1 MQEPFRNF
9 VTMQNRL
16 GVTVQIPLELLWH
29 TAIWNR
35 FAMGRMPATATYSY
49 GQRGE
54 RADLSELL
62 RLGNSSDS
70 PAHPLP

>member
-1 MQEPFRNF
+1 
-9 VTMQNRL
+9 MQNRL
-16 GVTVQIPLELLWH
+16 GVTVQIPRELLRH

-35 FAMGRMPATATYSY
+35 FAMGRMPATTTYSY

-62 RLGNSSDS
+62 L
-70 PAHPLP
+70 